1 MAGPAYDLRVEYT
14 LRVEQTAGYLHA
26 TVTGRN
32 TADNVA
38 RYMQEVMQ
46 ECSAR
51 RCRRVLIE
59 ENLEGPRLGTMDVY
73 ALVTAGARQFHG
85 VLEALAFVDLNAE
98 GGVMRFAEDL
108 AVNRGI
114 PVRVFRTV
122 AGAEQWLA
130 QVGAA
135 GAGAAATAPKPS
147 A

>member
-1 MAGPAYDLRVEYT
+1 MAYT
-14 LRVEQTAGYLHA
+14 VTIEQRPGYLHA

-32 TADNVA
+32 SADNVA

-46 ECSAR
+46 ECAAR
-51 RCRRVLIE
+51 RCARVLIE
-59 ENLEGPRLGTMDVY
+59 ENLEGPRLGTMEVY

-98 GGVMRFAEDL
+98 GGVMRFAEDV

-122 AGAEQWLA
+122 AGAEKWLA
-130 QVGAA
+130 QPGAA
-135 GAGAAATAPKPS
+135 GTGAGATVPKPS
-147 A
+147 S